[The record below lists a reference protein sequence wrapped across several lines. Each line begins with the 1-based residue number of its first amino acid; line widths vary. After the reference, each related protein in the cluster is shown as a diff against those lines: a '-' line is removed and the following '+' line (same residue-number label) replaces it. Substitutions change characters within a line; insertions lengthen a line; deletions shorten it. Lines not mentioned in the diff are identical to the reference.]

1 VFFCKNTLALLLCDI
16 KPFYNGR
23 YIAPTRQG
31 LSFMAT
37 KKRDFYDIL
46 GVSKTADPK
55 ELKKAYRRLARQYH
69 PDLHP
74 GEKKAEM
81 EKKFQELNE
90 AYEVLGD
97 EENRK
102 KYDRHGMNWKEA
114 EAYERARQ
122 QAGGRAHPGESPFT
136 GYTQGGPD
144 FSEMF
149 EDLFG
154 RGAQREGASFRGF
167 AMAGADLEATL
178 PISLREAYTGT
189 RRTLNLPGAS
199 GTPRPIEVRIPA
211 GVRDGERL
219 RVKGK
224 GEPGRGGGPS
234 GDLFFHVQIASH
246 PVFQRK
252 DADILVT
259 LPLWPWEAVLGAE
272 VQVPT
277 LSGNVRLK
285 IPPGSQ
291 PRQRMRLK
299 GKGLPKRSG
308 GHGDQFVVLDIV
320 IPKSLSPE
328 EQSLYEQLAKFDH
341 PDPRISL
348 LYEAIHE

>member
-1 VFFCKNTLALLLCDI
+1 
-16 KPFYNGR
+16 
-23 YIAPTRQG
+23 
-31 LSFMAT
+31 MASAQ
-37 KKRDFYDIL
+37 RDYYDIL
-46 GVSKTADPK
+46 GVPKTVDPK

-81 EKKFQELNE
+81 EKKFKELNE

-97 EENRK
+97 EGNRK
-102 KYDRHGMNWKEA
+102 KYDQYGMNWKEA

-122 QAGGRAHPGESPFT
+122 HTGGPHPAGGPFT
-136 GYTQGGPD
+136 GSTQGGAD
-144 FSEMF
+144 FSDLF

-154 RGAQREGASFRGF
+154 RGAQREGASYRGF

-178 PISLREAYTGT
+178 PISLREAFTGT
-189 RRTLNLPGAS
+189 RRTLNLPDAT

-224 GEPGRGGGPS
+224 GAPGRGGGPP
-234 GDLFFHVQIASH
+234 GDLFFHVQIAPH

-252 DADILVT
+252 DADIVVT
-259 LPLWPWEAVLGAE
+259 LPLWPWETVLGAD

-277 LSGNVRLK
+277 LSGTVRLK
-285 IPPGSQ
+285 IPAGSQ
-291 PRQRMRLK
+291 SQQRMRLK
-299 GKGLPKRSG
+299 GKGLPKRTG

-320 IPKSLSPE
+320 TPTSLSPE
-328 EQSLYEQLAKFDH
+328 EKQLYEQLAKFEHD
-341 PDPRISL
+341 DPRSSL
-348 LYEAIHE
+348 LREATHE

>member
-1 VFFCKNTLALLLCDI
+1 
-16 KPFYNGR
+16 
-23 YIAPTRQG
+23 
-31 LSFMAT
+31 MASAQ
-37 KKRDFYDIL
+37 RDYYDIL
-46 GVSKTADPK
+46 GVKKNADSK

-81 EKKFQELNE
+81 EKKFKELNE

-97 EENRK
+97 EGNRK
-102 KYDRHGMNWKEA
+102 KYDQYGMNWKEA

-122 QAGGRAHPGESPFT
+122 HTGGPHPAGGPFT
-136 GYTQGGPD
+136 GSTQGGAD
-144 FSEMF
+144 FSDLF

-178 PISLREAYTGT
+178 PISLREAFTGT
-189 RRTLNLPGAS
+189 RRTLNLPDAT

-224 GEPGRGGGPS
+224 GAPGRGGGPP
-234 GDLFFHVQIASH
+234 GDLFFHVQIGPH

-252 DADILVT
+252 DADIVVT
-259 LPLWPWEAVLGAE
+259 LPLWPWETVLGAD

-277 LSGNVRLK
+277 LSGTVRLK
-285 IPPGSQ
+285 IPAGSQ
-291 PRQRMRLK
+291 SQQRMRLK
-299 GKGLPKRSG
+299 GKGLPKRTG

-320 IPKSLSPE
+320 TPTSLSPDE
-328 EQSLYEQLAKFDH
+328 KQLYEQLAKSEH
-341 PDPRISL
+341 PDPRSAL
-348 LYEAIHE
+348 LREATHE